1 MIRIIKV
8 HPDDNVV
15 IPVQDAPKG
24 TRLMP
29 GLVTVRNIPQGH
41 KIAII
46 NLKKG
51 EGVIRY
57 GVCVGRLLEDIPAG
71 GLIDERVL
79 EMPRPPDLNNLPW
92 GKSTFS
98 GTGLSANL
106 PGVFEGY
113 ELPGSQFAGVRNILG
128 IMIGVQCAAAVTK
141 AAARKIKDELLPK
154 YPGVDDVTVLSHNY
168 GCGCILEAPGSEIP
182 VRTLKSLIRNPNF
195 GGEFLLVFLGCEK
208 LTADI
213 FLSDKENN
221 SENVIILQETPG
233 FAAMV
238 DRIYSMA
245 EIKLQRL
252 NERKRVSLPLKK
264 LCIGMQ
270 CGGSD
275 AFSGVTANP
284 AAGYASDL
292 LVRAGGTVLF
302 SENSEVRDA
311 VQFVSERC
319 ASRELSGKLASEMKW
334 FDSYLARGGADTSAN
349 PSPGNKAGGL
359 SNIMEKT
366 MGAIAKSGSAPVRGI
381 LSMGEMAGGKGASEP
396 DGSCQRGLIFAAAP
410 AGDFHCGTLL
420 LASGATLQVFTTGR
434 GTPYGLAASPVIKV
448 SSRTDL
454 KNLWTDLIDFD
465 AGTIAEGKESIT
477 GAGERLYAMIIET
490 ASGRYKP
497 FSERNK
503 LFNDLCIFD
512 PAPVT

>member
-1 MIRIIKV
+1 M
-8 HPDDNVV
+8 
-15 IPVQDAPKG
+15 DAPEG
-24 TRLMP
+24 TEVSP
-29 GLVTVRNIPQGH
+29 GILTMQNIPQGH
-41 KIAII
+41 KIAIK
-46 NLKKG
+46 NFKKG
-51 EGVIRY
+51 DEVIRY
-57 GVCVGRLLEDIPAG
+57 GVCVGRLLFDIPMG
-71 GLIDERVL
+71 GLIDEKVL
-79 EMPRPPDLNNLPW
+79 EMPTPPDLDNLPW
-92 GKSTFS
+92 GGKLSDSDDVPSYTF
-98 GTGLSANL
+98 L
-106 PGVFEGY
+106 GY
-113 ELPGSQFAGVRNILG
+113 EVPGSQFAGIRNILG
-128 IMIGVQCAAAVTK
+128 IMIGVQCAAGVANVAVQ
-141 AAARKIKDELLPK
+141 KIKKELLPK
-154 YPGVDDVTVLSHNY
+154 YPNVDDVIVLSHNY
-168 GCGCILEAPGSEIP
+168 GCGCIMDAPGSEIP
-182 VRTLKSLIRNPNF
+182 LRTLKSIIRNPNF
-195 GGEFLLVFLGCEK
+195 GGELMVVALGCEK
-208 LTADI
+208 LTS
-213 FLSDKENN
+213 LMLLGEKENN
-221 SENVIILQETPG
+221 PENVIVLQEMPG
-233 FAAMV
+233 FKAMT
-238 DRIYSMA
+238 DRIFSMA
-245 EIKLQRL
+245 EKKLQRL

-284 AAGYASDL
+284 AAGFASDL

-319 ASRELSGKLASEMKW
+319 RSREISQKLAREMKW
-334 FDSYLARGGADTSAN
+334 FDSYLERGGANTNAN
-349 PSPGNKAGGL
+349 PTPGNKAGGL

-366 MGAIAKSGSAPVRGI
+366 MGAIAKSGSAPLSGV

-497 FSERNK
+497 FSEKNE

-512 PAPVT
+512 PAPVI